1 MLEHCAW
8 GSLEDLLQ
16 NEALRL
22 DWTFQASLLLDLI
35 RVRTSPGPGTG
46 GGGKGGG
53 GGGGEAMGRGGR
65 QGAQTSQTQALFTLS
80 ETSLNSVA
88 RAREAGM
95 VSGVRG
101 NSERTRVPFA
111 RHRPNGPPFCPPQGV
126 RYLHHQHF
134 PHGRLKSRNCVV
146 DERFVLKVTD
156 HGYAGLL
163 DARQAPGPRPAPEG
177 QLTVGVWF

>member
-1 MLEHCAW
+1 MA
-8 GSLEDLLQ
+8 
-16 NEALRL
+16 
-22 DWTFQASLLLDLI
+22 
-35 RVRTSPGPGTG
+35 
-46 GGGKGGG
+46 
-53 GGGGEAMGRGGR
+53 
-65 QGAQTSQTQALFTLS
+65 
-80 ETSLNSVA
+80 
-88 RAREAGM
+88 
-95 VSGVRG
+95 SGVPG

-163 DARQAPGPRPAPEG
+163 DARRAPRPRPAPEG
-177 QLTVGVWF
+177 QLTGGQLVLRPLFKSGACEAGERASSPGLQPPCR